1 MKFVTDSVARCAARM
16 GTLTGFDRI
25 PSMVLETPLV
35 LVYTKRG
42 CVPHLTKD
50 IFQSVISEQCALSLS
65 LPTTLSMVDPISEL
79 KVNYANFV
87 GMKEY
92 IHFLS
97 IQDPGEAIDFS
108 YEQSSYVA
116 VQCRTGKRK
125 ITVNDYM
132 NAVQTFKPDLY
143 LALCK
148 GDTNIN
154 SSKKR
159 VMKNVHSSNL
169 LLEQCLKTHQD
180 SKLLKLSS
188 GILGAVE
195 GGYNLEARQLSINYL
210 KDKPLQGYVIDGLH
224 ENGAVA
230 RDIPFAQI
238 REIVQHTIELLPAEK
253 LRVSMGS
260 WNPVTVLGLINL
272 GVDIFDTTYAYIA
285 TEKTEALNFLC
296 NDCCNNVEPVI
307 KISEERYKN
316 DFSPI
321 CKKCQCLACQN
332 HTKAYMHHLSET
344 KEMLG
349 MVLLMIHNMH
359 HYYQFFSAIRENLRN
374 GTFDEFQVKICSKFR
389 HSESQ
394 SVSR

>member
-87 GMKEY
+87 GMK
-92 IHFLS
+92 
-97 IQDPGEAIDFS
+97 IQVK
-108 YEQSSYVA
+108 QL
-116 VQCRTGKRK
+116 T
-125 ITVNDYM
+125 
-132 NAVQTFKPDLY
+132 
-143 LALCK
+143 LATSKVLMLR
-148 GDTNIN
+148 
-154 SSKKR
+154 SKKR